1 MVYFPHHVN
10 GGYLKNI
17 IHIIFKVPLVE
28 VLALKCWVCLKCTR
42 GNTGVSMCMVYYLEY
57 FVRFIDVVS
66 PLWLLLLFTLLFTA
80 AVLRGYF
87 RSHSGILLELPSLLC
102 SGWHT
107 HVHHTYVH
115 TRIPTRTTQFV
126 AFTHRPF
133 CCCIMHGC
141 YKFLVKA

>member
-42 GNTGVSMCMVYYLEY
+42 GKTCVSMSMVYYLEY

-66 PLWLLLLFTLLFTA
+66 PLWMLLFLTA

-87 RSHSGILLELPSLLC
+87 RSLSEILLELPSLLC
-102 SGWHT
+102 SG
-107 HVHHTYVH
+107 
-115 TRIPTRTTQFV
+115 
-126 AFTHRPF
+126 
-133 CCCIMHGC
+133 
-141 YKFLVKA
+141 